1 MGHRILWFSI
11 KRKPNAWSG
20 MCELWIYMAK
30 IDHVLT
36 VVCIYTYYML
46 HVCLPDIQSD
56 KYFFLSVFIIFV
68 LDPIQA
74 NAIFIQFI
82 MLTIHVSWIMCID
95 KLGKNRFFGFDVWW
109 HSFTKCAKCNISKIV
124 HQWIWIY
131 WCSSNPRRDNAFANK
146 LCSY

>member
-1 MGHRILWFSI
+1 
-11 KRKPNAWSG
+11 
-20 MCELWIYMAK
+20 MAK

-82 MLTIHVSWIMCID
+82 MLTIHVS
-95 KLGKNRFFGFDVWW
+95 
-109 HSFTKCAKCNISKIV
+109 
-124 HQWIWIY
+124 
-131 WCSSNPRRDNAFANK
+131 
-146 LCSY
+146 